1 MVLPGAGPKG
11 GLVLRRILYHP
22 LPTALVLLALL
33 VVATSCGASP
43 GGEAR
48 QGEQPLE
55 DPAAPEGMGNPTL
68 GAADAPVEM
77 IEWGDLQ

>member
-1 MVLPGAGPKG
+1 MG
-11 GLVLRRILYHP
+11 RILYRP

-43 GGEAR
+43 GGGAR
-48 QGEQPLE
+48 QGEQRSE
-55 DPAAPEGMGNPTL
+55 DPAAPDGMGNPTL

-77 IEWGDLQ
+77 IEWGDFR